1 MQIFIGRYKIC
12 PVWLPFAKVWLNM
25 SMQRPLCAVCNQTPA
40 AVNYIKHGHYH
51 YRKMC
56 DTCIR
61 NGKKIKLVPAW
72 YRAGYR
78 KQAVCDKCGFRA
90 KFPDKQMTV
99 YHVDGN
105 LKNTGTL
112 NLKSVCLNCRI
123 EIAHSRLPWRES
135 PIIPDF

>member
-1 MQIFIGRYKIC
+1 MERPIC
-12 PVWLPFAKVWLNM
+12 PT
-25 SMQRPLCAVCNQTPA
+25 CNQNQVA
-40 AVNYIKHGHYH
+40 INYYSDGVPR
-51 YRKMC
+51 YRKLC
-56 DTCIR
+56 DSCIR
-61 NGKKIKLVPAW
+61 KGKKLKTVPAW

-90 KFPDKQMTV
+90 KFPEKQMAV

-123 EIAHSRLPWRES
+123 EIANSRLPWK
-135 PIIPDF
+135 PATIIPDF